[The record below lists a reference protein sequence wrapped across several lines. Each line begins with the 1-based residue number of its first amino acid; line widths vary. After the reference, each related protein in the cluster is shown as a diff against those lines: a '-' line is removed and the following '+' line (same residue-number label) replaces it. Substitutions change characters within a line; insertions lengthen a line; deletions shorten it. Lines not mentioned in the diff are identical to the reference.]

1 MPLSQIEGQLIFLSN
16 PSNYVELNFL
26 KVVEDDAPIT
36 AQTQLSVRKIVDG
49 FAGFGFQDEGR
60 MVEQF
65 LKGIGAFDNSSNDHV
80 FTPADISEYLETLR
94 TEMDPYEDCY
104 LDNLYRGLQR
114 GNFQDISSDDMAAY
128 LSDHKIYLSK

>member
-1 MPLSQIEGQLIFLSN
+1 
-16 PSNYVELNFL
+16 
-26 KVVEDDAPIT
+26 
-36 AQTQLSVRKIVDG
+36 
-49 FAGFGFQDEGR
+49 